1 MLIYRLESPTELDIS
16 GKVGVGYYRYAV
28 SYWDFVCEDDAL
40 ELMTHPAPSDDS
52 KLAPEWAALRESDTH
67 HDWRFGFT
75 SLAQFRRWFF
85 NLEALEDIQD
95 IVSLSIYRVTE
106 CHEGYTQAI
115 FNVNDKYL
123 KRICTVPAHWDDTEI
138 VNTAL
143 DAMQELYNM

>member
-85 NLEALEDIQD
+85 
-95 IVSLSIYRVTE
+95 
-106 CHEGYTQAI
+106 
-115 FNVNDKYL
+115 
-123 KRICTVPAHWDDTEI
+123 
-138 VNTAL
+138 
-143 DAMQELYNM
+143 